1 MLSASFIFRPGIYDE
16 DFHRLNDSIDAYAH
30 SLSGFIGVDRWFSED
45 KKTKNS
51 IYYWADRESLDQFAK
66 FPDHLE
72 AKSQYSRWYDGY
84 QIVISEV
91 KASYGDGKIPHITNQ
106 S

>member
-1 MLSASFIFRPGIYDE
+1 MFSASFIFVPATYDE
-16 DFHRLNDSIDAYAH
+16 EFHRLDDAIDAFAQ
-30 SLSGFIGVDRWFSED
+30 SLDGYLGVDRWFSGD

-51 IYYWADRESLDQFAK
+51 IYYWRDRESLSLFAK

-72 AKSQYSRWYDGY
+72 AKKHYAKWYDGY

-91 KASYGDGKIPHITNQ
+91 SASYGDGKISHITSQ
-106 S
+106 H